1 MGKNKTKTVFRAYG
15 DGTVIALFPQ
25 ISGSK
30 TGEICASYT
39 LGGRR
44 SLATVKLVLNRTRPA
59 KPKEYKP
66 LLSYL
71 KKIGYNP
78 LIAQRC
84 TKKDFDIRR
93 NNYGR

>member
-1 MGKNKTKTVFRAYG
+1 MGKNKTKTVFRAYL

-25 ISGSK
+25 LSGSSS
-30 TGEICASYT
+30 GELCPSYT

-44 SLATVKLVLNRTRPA
+44 SLATVQLVLNRTRPA

-71 KKIGYNP
+71 KRIGYNP

-93 NNYGR
+93 SSYGR